1 MATLREELDR
11 IAIEHVQRAIA
22 RRPSQPSC
30 THCGADTVELQPLGP
45 DGSYICAPCSVL
57 PELAPEVERQR
68 QRQLEE
74 AGQLGL
80 FGGG

>member
-1 MATLREELDR
+1 MRDLE
-11 IAIEHVQRAIA
+11 
-22 RRPSQPSC
+22 C
-30 THCGADTVELQPLGP
+30 TVCHDEDVELQPLGP

-57 PELAPEVERQR
+57 PELAAEVERQR
-68 QRQLEE
+68 QARLEE